1 MDAFS
6 FANESDLF
14 EMLGETSAEEDALL
28 EAAGWLN
35 NTERCKTF
43 LEESNEL
50 YEVSTKG

>member
-6 FANESDLF
+6 FANESELF
-14 EMLGETSAEEDALL
+14 EMLGETSAEEDSLL
-28 EAAGWLN
+28 DAAGWLN
-35 NTERCKTF
+35 NTERCKAF